1 MDANEPIGYLLI
13 LPLQIEFF
21 DKILNLFTTSNS
33 FKPPIGSTTTV
44 PLSTWDM
51 RLCLERFG
59 SGTTVFLI
67 QYLMEPCTV
76 KGGMSWVIQR
86 NSIPTTHSL
95 PRVGFVVNN
104 GIVDSVMTLVQNL
117 TKWI

>member
-21 DKILNLFTTSNS
+21 DKILNLFTTLE
-33 FKPPIGSTTTV
+33 FFQTTDW
-44 PLSTWDM
+44 LNH
-51 RLCLERFG
+51 
-59 SGTTVFLI
+59 LI